1 MSLCN
6 AFCEMLRFSAKKII
20 IEVSSSSHRQ
30 SHGKA
35 ATPRSCVEGNYVALR
50 RHSLERLTRMPHR

>member
-1 MSLCN
+1 MSLCK

-20 IEVSSSSHRQ
+20 IEVWQ

-35 ATPRSCVEGNYVALR
+35 VTPRSCVEGKYVALR